1 MNAKEQKQA
10 EKEKAKKALINQK
23 IEEIKR
29 KKTDKR
35 KESKHRAAEEEAK
48 AKANAGKRTV
58 TFQ

>member
-48 AKANAGKRTV
+48 TKANAGKRTV
-58 TFQ
+58 SFQ